1 MSSYGDV
8 TLLGVLH
15 SVGEQVYN
23 DLLKPFIVGKDCLRE
38 LLVNGNFEF
47 YPFCLGLELEYLPTL
62 VEKS

>member
-15 SVGEQVYN
+15 SVGEQVYD
-23 DLLKPFIVGKDCLRE
+23 DLLQPVIVCTDRLRE

-47 YPFCLGLELEYLPTL
+47 
-62 VEKS
+62 